1 MIKAAFKQVL
11 RDSWLLSIVLL
22 LTVIAGMAL
31 QILPALLIRQII
43 DGHFSKGLFE
53 GVWRLAGLY
62 LAATVGAGAVEFIK
76 VVVTTWLGQQVLL
89 GVRGRMAERLSRLS
103 MGYFSGTPVGEVMSR
118 LTTDVDAVNTLF
130 SAGLVGVVTDLLKVF
145 GLAAS
150 LYILSSRLFLLA
162 LLSFPVIYLLSD
174 YFRRHIYAMEKKV
187 RVCVSD
193 IYTFIQEWLGGILTV
208 KAYGMEDTGKAKFR
222 KPLSNHLDAINGISV
237 YDSWFPCVMQTLRAL
252 MIAAAV
258 FLGAVNGTAL
268 SLGLTVGTLAAVAD
282 LFGRLFAPI
291 EALATQFQTI
301 QQAMAGIGRI
311 QEFAR
316 QPVEERAETPQTPDF
331 HQGIDIKGVQF
342 AYGSHTV
349 LHHLDLSLAAGE
361 KAVIVGRS
369 GAGKTTLMNIV
380 AGLYAPDQ
388 GHVRICGVD
397 PYTLPASDRRKLL
410 GVVTQMP
417 QIFNGT
423 VRDNITLRDDTIPL
437 ENVIRAARTVG
448 LDKTI
453 EALRHGYDTL
463 LGEGEA
469 GLSGGEVQLLSLARA
484 IVMDPQVLLMDEPTS
499 GIDASTE
506 AAVFAAIR
514 QVSQGRTILSISH
527 RLSGVIDA
535 DRVHILARARIVE
548 SGTSDELAGRDGW
561 YAVYKRMEDAGW
573 QLSGETSQ
581 ESL

>member
-1 MIKAAFKQVL
+1 MIKAAFMKVL
-11 RDSWLLSIVLL
+11 RDSWFLSIVLL
-22 LTVIAGMAL
+22 LTVVAGMTL

-43 DGHFSKGLFE
+43 DSHFSKGLFE

-62 LAATVGAGAVEFIK
+62 LAVTAGASAVEFIK
-76 VVVTTWLGQQVLL
+76 VIITTWLGQQVLL
-89 GVRGRMAERLSRLS
+89 GVRSRMAERLSRLS

-130 SAGLVGVVTDLLKVF
+130 SAGLVSVVTDLLKVF

-150 LYILSSRLFLLA
+150 LYILSPPLLLLA
-162 LLSFPVIYLLSD
+162 LLSFPVIFLLSD
-174 YFRRHIYAMEKKV
+174 YFRKHIYAMEKKV

-208 KAYGMEDTGKAKFR
+208 KAYGMEDAGKAKFR
-222 KPLSNHLDAINGISV
+222 KPLSNHLAAINGISV
-237 YDSWFPCVMQTLRAL
+237 YDSWFPCVMQTLRAVV
-252 MIAAAV
+252 IAVAV
-258 FLGAVNGTAL
+258 FLGAGNGTAL
-268 SLGLTVGTLAAVAD
+268 SLGLTVGTIAAVAD

-301 QQAMAGIGRI
+301 QEARAGIARI

-316 QPVEERAETPQTPDF
+316 QPMEERAETPQNPDY
-331 HQGIDIKGVQF
+331 HQGIDIEGVQF
-342 AYGSHTV
+342 EYGSHAV
-349 LHHLDLSLAAGE
+349 LRNLDLSLAAGE
-361 KAVIVGRS
+361 KAVLVGRS
-369 GAGKTTLMNIV
+369 GAGKTTLMNIA
-380 AGLYAPDQ
+380 AGLYAPTQ

-397 PYTLPASDRRKLL
+397 PYTLPARDRRKLL
-410 GVVTQMP
+410 GVVPQMP
-417 QIFNGT
+417 QVFNGT

-437 ENVIRAARTVG
+437 ENVILAARTVG

-453 EALRHGYDTL
+453 EALRQGYDTL

-484 IVMDPQVLLMDEPTS
+484 IVMNPQVLLLDEPTS
-499 GIDASTE
+499 GIDAGTE

-535 DRVHILARARIVE
+535 DRVHILARGRIVE

-573 QLSGETSQ
+573 QFTEGAAL
-581 ESL
+581 